1 MYGNSDGRESGM
13 EVILEGKYKIPV
25 LLEDNHLIAVVKPP
39 NLPVQPDISGDRDLY
54 TVIKDYIARKYGK
67 PGNVFLGLVHRLDR
81 PTGGVMVFARTS
93 KAASRL
99 SAQFSSHA
107 ADKRYYAVLQGE
119 MKEETRMEDL
129 LLPDER
135 TGNMLVIQADEP
147 GAKRAV
153 LTSRPICAKDG
164 LTLTE
169 VELETGRKHQIR
181 VQHAHAGFPLW
192 GDARYGG
199 GQPGMQIAL
208 WAHSLSFDHPTLK
221 TRVTLTCPPP
231 SDGIWRAFEGELA
244 GRD

>member
-1 MYGNSDGRESGM
+1 M
-13 EVILEGKYKIPV
+13 ETIREGKYEIPV
-25 LLEDNHLIAVVKPP
+25 LLEDNHVIVVVKPP

-54 TVIKDYIARKYGK
+54 TILKDYIARKYNK

-99 SAQFSSHA
+99 SAQFASRA

-119 MKEETRMEDL
+119 MRAETRMEDL
-129 LLPDER
+129 L
-135 TGNMLVIQADEP
+135 IADEATGSMKVIAADAP
-147 GAKRAV
+147 GAKKCA
-153 LTSRPICAKDG
+153 LTSRPICARDG
-164 LTLTE
+164 LTLAE

-221 TRVTLTCPPP
+221 TRLTLACPPP
-231 SDGIWRAFEGELA
+231 NEGIWRAFRAELT